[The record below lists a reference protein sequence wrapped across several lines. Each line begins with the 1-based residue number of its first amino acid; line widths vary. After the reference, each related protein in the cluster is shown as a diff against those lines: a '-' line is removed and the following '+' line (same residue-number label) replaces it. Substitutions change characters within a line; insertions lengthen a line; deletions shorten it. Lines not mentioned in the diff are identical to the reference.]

1 VICGGGLALPIA
13 RAYVAA
19 GAGVGVE
26 LTDVAGD
33 ATLPPLD
40 TEAAIVT
47 AGIATLMTG
56 VTFGTLGTLTTPA
69 LLEGGAMGIWGLR
82 PTSLSERNS
91 SSLRAIMLTP
101 VAASSRTVGWP
112 SMTVTMCLMRLS
124 WNSSSRNGA

>member
-40 TEAAIVT
+40 TEAAVVT

-56 VTFGTLGTLTTPA
+56 VTFGTLGTLIIPT
-69 LLEGGAMGIWGLR
+69 LLEGGAMGICGFR

-91 SSLRAIMLTP
+91 SSLRPIMLTP